1 LDEEEM
7 PEIAAPA
14 AMGAPVMYDRA
25 PEVVANTL
33 AEQLAT
39 EPVILATG
47 KFDMRKLSII
57 DERDIPFL
65 IYAKIR
71 GRKTRVWKEIYE
83 DFLALKISIGGRG
96 RRDIIRMQGVARGG
110 LPYEFP
116 EEEKPGFFARLLG
129 KKGKVSEI

>member
-1 LDEEEM
+1 M
-7 PEIAAPA
+7 VAGGG
-14 AMGAPVMYDRA
+14 MAPVMYDRA
-25 PEVVANTL
+25 SEVVASTL

-39 EPVILATG
+39 EPYIMATG
-47 KFDMRKLSII
+47 RFDMRKLSII

-65 IYAKIR
+65 LYAKIR

-129 KKGKVSEI
+129 RKPKVSEI